1 MLQSVIR
8 NLVDSV
14 DEEDRI
20 TQRNKLEDDLTIA
33 SERLDALVQGVEERR
48 EGGRGRGRG
57 EEEGGTKE
65 EYCMLCGSWI
75 KFSLLLEHR
84 EKLHGTLDT
93 FEKVDV
99 KIRGKF
105 IFPSHSPSCPL
116 LQSTQRGQRASSY
129 V

>member
-48 EGGRGRGRG
+48 EEGEEGEGKRERGRGRRDK
-57 EEEGGTKE
+57 GGILHVVRQLDKV
-65 EYCMLCGSWI
+65 
-75 KFSLLLEHR
+75 FSSSRAQR
-84 EKLHGTLDT
+84 EA
-93 FEKVDV
+93 
-99 KIRGKF
+99 
-105 IFPSHSPSCPL
+105 PWHS
-116 LQSTQRGQRASSY
+116 RHF
-129 V
+129 

>member
-48 EGGRGRGRG
+48 EEG
-57 EEEGGTKE
+57 EEGEGKRKE
-65 EYCMLCGSWI
+65 
-75 KFSLLLEHR
+75 
-84 EKLHGTLDT
+84 
-93 FEKVDV
+93 
-99 KIRGKF
+99 
-105 IFPSHSPSCPL
+105 
-116 LQSTQRGQRASSY
+116 GQRRSIACC
-129 V
+129 VAAG